1 MTSALVIELD
11 CLADTRVIELVKD
24 LDRQHNDLRRTL
36 VIVVVTSRPDT
47 EYAQVADWLDS
58 QGVPADL
65 VLTKDPTLTRGEG
78 SPITD
83 GEFKHKLYQFGGL
96 AEFDVWLVL
105 DCRSA
110 PMWRALGLTCLDT
123 GQFPQQ

>member
-65 VLTKDPTLTRGEG
+65 VFTKDPTLTRGEG

-83 GEFKHKLYQFGGL
+83 GPVAVRLNAPATSVTDSSNSAHI
-96 AEFDVWLVL
+96 WLPSVSPTTGPEAAPV
-105 DCRSA
+105 RSS
-110 PMWRALGLTCLDT
+110 
-123 GQFPQQ
+123 